1 MLAGLAASALTFP
14 CEVARRRAMVGAA
27 GERNPLMAM
36 ARIARN
42 EGFFQGLYKGYAINM
57 VKVVPSAAI
66 TFYTYEATRQVLI
79 QSKLDT
85 RVALTLPLTLTA
97 ASP

>member
-1 MLAGLAASALTFP
+1 
-14 CEVARRRAMVGAA
+14 
-27 GERNPLMAM
+27 
-36 ARIARN
+36 
-42 EGFFQGLYKGYAINM
+42 M

-85 RVALTLPLTLTA
+85 RVALRLPRRPRRKQRQAMLLPPWLERSLGPWRRPSLPATLDMEQ
-97 ASP
+97 

>member
-1 MLAGLAASALTFP
+1 
-14 CEVARRRAMVGAA
+14 
-27 GERNPLMAM
+27 
-36 ARIARN
+36 
-42 EGFFQGLYKGYAINM
+42 M

-79 QSKLDT
+79 KTKLTLTLTLSVTPTPTPTPTPNLTLTLTLTRQVLIQSKLDT
-85 RVALTLPLTLTA
+85 RVALTLPRTLTA